1 MTLDGKT
8 QVYGILGYP
17 VRHSLSPVFQ
27 NKAFEHFSINA
38 VYVPFEV
45 KPEEFETAFRG
56 LKALGIKGVNITLP
70 HKEKALEL
78 SHFIDPHAKAI
89 GSANTLKIT
98 DEGVYAYNTDWIGF
112 LKAVKKLTPQLRN
125 LKVLV
130 LGAGGSA
137 RAVLYALKLEGTELF
152 LWNRTQEKAIRLC
165 EEFGCFHIKSPED
178 VLEEV
183 ELIVNTTSLGLKE
196 EDPPIF
202 DYKKLNPRH
211 RVMDIIYRDTP
222 LLKSARERGCLYQ
235 DGLDMLLYQGV
246 ESFRIWTGFEVPYHV
261 VKSSLQEYMTKSNVL

>member
-17 VRHSLSPVFQ
+17 VKHSLSPVFQ

-45 KPEEFETAFRG
+45 KPEKFETAFRG

-78 SHFIDPHAKAI
+78 SDFIDSHAQAI

-98 DEGVYAYNTDWIGF
+98 EEGVYAYNTDWVGF

-137 RAVLYALKLEGTELF
+137 RAVLYALRLERAEVF
-152 LWNRTQEKAIRLC
+152 LWNRTEERARRLC
-165 EEFGCFHIKSPED
+165 EEFGCFHIKRPED

-211 RVMDIIYRDTP
+211 RVMDIIYKDTP
-222 LLKSARERGCLYQ
+222 LLKSARERECLYQ
-235 DGLDMLLYQGV
+235 DGLDMLLYQGM
-246 ESFRIWTGFEVPYHV
+246 ESFKIWTGYDVPYEV
-261 VKSSLQEYMTKSNVL
+261 VKSSVLEYLNAI